1 MLFLSGED
9 FPSREQRLG
18 RWEYESVTVNEQDWK
33 HELQEIRH
41 RLDLQEA
48 RQTERERA
56 VIDEAVL
63 RANTAL
69 MARFGVDINDHKSV
83 EAFSKSL
90 QFGQA
95 MQGTMTKAAWA
106 FLSAFCGGMGM
117 ALWVIVNAAFGKAE
131 P

>member
-1 MLFLSGED
+1 VTGRSDLSWISTARCWDVRHDGE
-9 FPSREQRLG
+9 S
-18 RWEYESVTVNEQDWK
+18 DWK
-33 HELQEIRH
+33 NEIQALKH
-41 RLDLQEA
+41 RLDLHEA
-48 RQTERERA
+48 RQAERERA
-56 VIDEAVL
+56 VIDEAVA

-106 FLSAFCGGMGM
+106 FISAFCGGMGM
-117 ALWVIVNAAFGKAE
+117 AVWVIINSAFGRG
-131 P
+131 PT

>member
-1 MLFLSGED
+1 M
-9 FPSREQRLG
+9 
-18 RWEYESVTVNEQDWK
+18 TVNESDWK
-33 HELQEIRH
+33 SEIQAIKH
-41 RLDLQEA
+41 RLDLHEA
-48 RQTERERA
+48 RQAERERA
-56 VIDEAVL
+56 VIDEAVA

-117 ALWVIVNAAFGKAE
+117 ALWVIVNTAVGRGST
-131 P
+131 

>member
-1 MLFLSGED
+1 M
-9 FPSREQRLG
+9 
-18 RWEYESVTVNEQDWK
+18 TVNEVEWK
-33 HELQEIRH
+33 SEIQALKH
-41 RLDLQEA
+41 RMDLHEA
-48 RQTERERA
+48 RQAERERA
-56 VIDEAVL
+56 VIDEAVE
-63 RANTAL
+63 RANRAL
-69 MARFGVDINDHKSV
+69 MARLGVNIDDPRSV

-117 ALWVIVNAAFGKAE
+117 ALWVIINSAFGRGN